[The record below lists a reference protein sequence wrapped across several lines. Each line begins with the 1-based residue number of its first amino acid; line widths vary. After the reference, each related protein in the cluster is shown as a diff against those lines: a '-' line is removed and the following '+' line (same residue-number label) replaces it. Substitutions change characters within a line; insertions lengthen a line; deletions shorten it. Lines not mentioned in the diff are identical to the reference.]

1 MPTHSP
7 TTESFFPSVSMR
19 SDGAHTPTET
29 SAKKMAPIQRL
40 DSTTR
45 FQYYTPRKETIALHS
60 SKCKNGAPKIGYSN
74 IQTCQNETAQNRS
87 NSSLESNIPFHFLP
101 SRAHF
106 FRGLAVVPQPPRPY
120 LSRDEIKKNPITVR
134 VAPKSC
140 KKFHFWPHRVRCG
153 VCGQNVEISPN
164 SIL

>member
-106 FRGLAVVPQPPRPY
+106 FFRGLAVVPQPPRPY
-120 LSRDEIKKNPITVR
+120 LSRDEIKKKSNNSARRTKILQEVSFL
-134 VAPKSC
+134 APQSALRSLRSKC
-140 KKFHFWPHRVRCG
+140 
-153 VCGQNVEISPN
+153 
-164 SIL
+164 